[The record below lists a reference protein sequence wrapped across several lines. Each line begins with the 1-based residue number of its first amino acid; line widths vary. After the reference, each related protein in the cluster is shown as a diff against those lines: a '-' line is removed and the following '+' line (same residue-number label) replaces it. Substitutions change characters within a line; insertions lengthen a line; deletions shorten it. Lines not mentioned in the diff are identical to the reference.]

1 MKQKTKN
8 LLLVCLMAFA
18 MLFSLFAITPLT
30 VFANEPEAEITEV
43 TTFNELLNAVN
54 SDKTHIK
61 LMNDIKN
68 IVPDDELPTKH
79 RLVFDGGKDYILD
92 LNGNMLMVGNYA
104 NEFYTD
110 NFSMIAVSNSSNL
123 EIENGSIVF
132 ENWYT
137 DYRTAKGV
145 AFVTDDSILT
155 ATDVDMYNGYTGTVV
170 YATDDAKVTL
180 DGGDYTAMSGFAVY
194 LEGQS
199 ALTVDGGVWIG
210 TKVGDSMS
218 TVYLDG
224 YGALYSES
232 TGEMVV
238 NNAYFNTGIQIHE
251 SQVSAFSTATHEL
264 VINGIKQEEDIHF
277 SDAGNQFSAMEA
289 NKDYYWY
296 KNGYSRALY
305 KIENPLFANAVS
317 VISYEKKYSIDV
329 QSGTATVG
337 GNTTTEVGYGQTV
350 TIVADSAESGME
362 FVRWDTSG
370 VELAD
375 YYSASTTFTMPAAPV
390 YIAAYYGK
398 ESVKSVSV
406 TAGDITVGDKA
417 YNTEITLDSGVK
429 LEKVEWYES
438 LIKMEENDVFKPGKA
453 YELKILVYPPDEHK
467 FGDTVTA
474 TVNGKQAT
482 VNADS
487 GYAII
492 NYTFDALAGNPFPVI
507 YNTSTSK
514 LGIGGLL
521 ELDTALMSSQSN
533 EFKTA
538 FDADTVTYQWY
549 KDGEIIEGATDTVY
563 NFTADD
569 VGCRFFVSVTVSDK
583 TAWGDTHTCHNY
595 LYQVYLNASD
605 FAIGG
610 KAPQISSATPG
621 VSINPKSL
629 FICEGKDQPALDIQ
643 KTVLIPGKTYI
654 IIGTL
659 VQTGEANIP
668 YEANVYVND
677 ILMDDKVD
685 GSCRFFYKFTVP
697 GETDYPVYYKTNG
710 AVGIGVTLTVDVE
723 KMCNES
729 GTFNHAVEAANPTYQ
744 TVFYQWYKNGEAIEG
759 ATDISY
765 TVKSTDRDSYINC
778 KVTLVDGKCGIGE
791 QQIITNVITVLN
803 VKMSMP
809 KNGESRIKDGIS
821 ADGATVSNIMW
832 IHKDT
837 EHTMQGDDKYVEGDV
852 YEYLVVFEVND
863 TFNFDYQGDT
873 PADMTVAY
881 IYGEKIENSGSG
893 AGVMYYYGEVT
904 AIHTHQYSDTVWNFD
919 GEGHWQPCIVP
930 GCPNPN
936 ENYEGYVFHWGGNAT
951 CHTAGTCGQCGAE
964 YYAEHDFSVPDYQYV
979 DEMKCATYCAN
990 CDEIGSWSYHT
1001 GGVSDC
1007 QNKSVCEICHHE
1019 YGEFAPCAGGT
1030 ATCTEKA
1037 KCATCGNE
1045 YGELIPHEYS
1055 IENGYKGADGHANAC
1070 SCGAHETP
1078 VAHDPDRSEATET
1091 DSIKCTVCGYIITPA
1106 TGHVNHTPK
1115 AEWTADADSH
1125 WHECTGCE
1133 GQQLEKAAHSG
1144 GVATCTA
1151 RAVCTGCGNE
1161 YGELAPHE
1169 YTIENGYKGA
1179 DGHANTCSCGAHE
1192 TPIAHNP
1199 DRLEATETEPIK
1211 CTVCGY
1217 IITPATGHI
1226 NHIPKAEWENDA
1238 NNHWHEC
1245 TGCEGQQLEKA
1256 AHSDENANG
1265 KCDVCDAD
1273 VPVLPP
1279 VHNHDYGTAWESDAN
1294 GHWNECACGD
1304 KANEAAH
1311 NDGDADGK
1319 CDVCDYDMPTT
1330 PGGETPEQPE
1340 NPEQPEQPENPE
1352 TPEETKGLSGGA
1364 IAGIVVGSVAVVG
1377 IGGFALVWFVIK
1389 KKTWAELIAIF
1400 KKK

>member
-1 MKQKTKN
+1 MKIKSRN
-8 LLLVCLMAFA
+8 LIVVFLMALA
-18 MLFSLFAITPLT
+18 MLFSVFAITPLT

-43 TTFNELLNAVN
+43 TTFGGLLNAVN

-61 LMNDIKN
+61 LMNDIEN

-79 RLVFDGGKDYILD
+79 RLVFDGGKDYVLD
-92 LNGNMLMVGNYA
+92 LNGNKLMVGNYA

-123 EIENGSIVF
+123 EIENGSLVF

-194 LEGQS
+194 LEKQA
-199 ALTVDGGVWIG
+199 ALTLDGSVWIG
-210 TKVGDSMS
+210 TKMGDSTA

-238 NNAYFNTGIQIHE
+238 NNAYFNTGIQVHE
-251 SQVSAFSTATHEL
+251 SQVGAFSIATHEL
-264 VINGIKQEEDIHF
+264 VINGIKQEGDIHF

-289 NKDYYWY
+289 HKDYYWY

-317 VISYEKKYSIDV
+317 VISYEKKYAISV
-329 QSGTATVG
+329 ENGTATVDG
-337 GNTTTEVGYGQTV
+337 VPVTEVGYGQEV
-350 TIVADSAESGME
+350 TIVANEPEVGME

-370 VELAD
+370 VWLVD
-375 YYSASTTFTMPAAPV
+375 YYSTTTTFTMPAAPV
-390 YIAAYYGK
+390 YIAAYYGN

-406 TAGDITVGDKA
+406 TVGDIIVGEKA
-417 YNTEITLDSGVK
+417 YETEITLDGDVK
-429 LEKVEWYES
+429 LTTVEWYEN
-438 LIKMEENDVFKPGKA
+438 LIKMGENDIFKPGKA
-453 YELKILVYPPDEHK
+453 YEFKILVYPPDEHK

-507 YNTSTSK
+507 YNTSTAK

-549 KDGEIIEGATDTVY
+549 KGGEIIEGATDAVY

-569 VGCRFFVSVTVSDK
+569 VGCRFFVTVTVGDK
-583 TAWGDTHTCHNY
+583 TAWGDAHTCYNH

-621 VSINPKSL
+621 VSIDPESL
-629 FICEGKDQPALDIQ
+629 FICEGKDQPELDVQ
-643 KTVLIPGKTYI
+643 KTVLIPGKTYLV
-654 IIGTL
+654 IGTL

-668 YEANVYVND
+668 YGANVYVND

-685 GSCRFFYKFTVP
+685 GTYRFFYKFTVP

-710 AVGIGVTLTVDVE
+710 AVGIGVTLTVDTQ
-723 KMCNES
+723 KMCDES
-729 GTFNHAVEAANPTYQ
+729 GTFKNAYEAANPTYQ
-744 TVFYQWYKNGEAIEG
+744 TVFYQWYKDGKEIVG

-765 TVKSTDRDSYINC
+765 TVKSTDKNSYINC
-778 KVTLVDGKCGIGE
+778 KVTLVDGKCGFGA
-791 QQIITNVITVLN
+791 QQVITNVITVFN
-803 VKMSMP
+803 VQMP
-809 KNGESRIKDGIS
+809 YPKAGETRIEKSDVS
-821 ADGATVSNIMW
+821 VDGANVSGIMW
-832 IHKDT
+832 WPKET
-837 EHTMQGDDKYVEGDV
+837 EVEMQGADTYVEGTLYVFYIMLSPKNTFVFADV
-852 YEYLVVFEVND
+852 
-863 TFNFDYQGDT
+863 
-873 PADMTVAY
+873 ADRTVY
-881 IYGEKIENSGSG
+881 VYGEQATHNSGY
-893 AGVMYYYGEVT
+893 AYMGEIA
-904 AIHTHQYSDTVWNFD
+904 AIHAHQYNDEVWAYD
-919 GEGHWQPCIVP
+919 EEGHWQPCIVP

-936 ENYEGYVFHWGGNAT
+936 EDYVGYVFHWGGNAT

-1001 GGVSDC
+1001 GGTATCTEKAICEHCNTAYGKLGEHVAKAEWVSDGTYHWHEC
-1007 QNKSVCEICHHE
+1007 KNCEGQQLEKVACS
-1019 YGEFAPCAGGT
+1019 GGT

-1037 KCATCGNE
+1037 ICEHCNTA
-1045 YGELIPHEYS
+1045 YG
-1055 IENGYKGADGHANAC
+1055 D
-1070 SCGAHETP
+1070 
-1078 VAHDPDRSEATET
+1078 
-1091 DSIKCTVCGYIITPA
+1091 
-1106 TGHVNHTPK
+1106 
-1115 AEWTADADSH
+1115 TA
-1125 WHECTGCE
+1125 
-1133 GQQLEKAAHSG
+1133 Q
-1144 GVATCTA
+1144 
-1151 RAVCTGCGNE
+1151 
-1161 YGELAPHE
+1161 
-1169 YTIENGYKGA
+1169 
-1179 DGHANTCSCGAHE
+1179 
-1192 TPIAHNP
+1192 
-1199 DRLEATETEPIK
+1199 
-1211 CTVCGY
+1211 
-1217 IITPATGHI
+1217 
-1226 NHIPKAEWENDA
+1226 
-1238 NNHWHEC
+1238 
-1245 TGCEGQQLEKA
+1245 
-1256 AHSDENANG
+1256 
-1265 KCDVCDAD
+1265 
-1273 VPVLPP
+1273 
-1279 VHNHDYGTAWESDAN
+1279 HNHGTAWESDAN
-1294 GHWNECACGD
+1294 NHWNECSCGD
-1304 KANEAAH
+1304 KANVGTH
-1311 NDGDADGK
+1311 ADSDNNGK
-1319 CDVCDYDMPTT
+1319 CDVCDYDIPTT
-1330 PGGETPEQPE
+1330 PGGSGSGSGTPEQPE
-1340 NPEQPEQPENPE
+1340 
-1352 TPEETKGLSGGA
+1352 TPDKPNDGLSGGA
-1364 IAGIVVGSVAVVG
+1364 IAGIVIGGVAVLG
-1377 IGGFALVWFVIK
+1377 LGGFALVWFVIK
-1389 KKTWAELIAIF
+1389 KKSFADLVAVF
-1400 KKK
+1400 KK